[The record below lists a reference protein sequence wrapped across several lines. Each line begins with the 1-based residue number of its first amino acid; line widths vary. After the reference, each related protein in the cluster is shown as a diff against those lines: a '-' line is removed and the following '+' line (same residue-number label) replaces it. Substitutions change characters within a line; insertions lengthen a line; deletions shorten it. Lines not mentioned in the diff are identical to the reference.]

1 MAVSEKN
8 GATLLDIIDYI
19 IRTKWLI
26 SDYVINRPFFLTN
39 SLDLMKS
46 SEVRKAGDRPI
57 EINVSI
63 CYNVF
68 LIVGKNPSL
77 QLHSCDVKYNP

>member
-1 MAVSEKN
+1 
-8 GATLLDIIDYI
+8 
-19 IRTKWLI
+19 
-26 SDYVINRPFFLTN
+26 
-39 SLDLMKS
+39 MKS
-46 SEVRKAGDRPI
+46 SEVRKAGGGERLI

-63 CYNVF
+63 CFNVF